1 MLYRIPECSFHPG
14 KIFWML
20 YWFSNCQCL
29 IHFSFNEINFISSKL
44 LNFVDSNNGEESPL
58 VPPSS
63 LVKGKEKW
71 RYKQIEYTLYKLRI
85 RVNHVL
91 NQPFIFK
98 SEVNVWNPFN
108 VDTTVFAIS
117 TFIHLDIVSHVY
129 LWKKEIAKIWD

>member
-1 MLYRIPECSFHPG
+1 MEMWKSFNFYFELQGIGISILMLYRIPECSFHPG

-63 LVKGKEKW
+63 LVKGNEK
-71 RYKQIEYTLYKLRI
+71 
-85 RVNHVL
+85 
-91 NQPFIFK
+91 
-98 SEVNVWNPFN
+98 
-108 VDTTVFAIS
+108 
-117 TFIHLDIVSHVY
+117 
-129 LWKKEIAKIWD
+129 